1 MGTPIDYLP
10 PSLGDE
16 SIHALLTSV
25 DLPAASQ
32 ISKLQ
37 VTAEYHSI
45 YRISF
50 KVENFTENLPNQVVL
65 RVAGRHLPETKTLN
79 EVAII
84 SWLSANTRIPVP
96 IVIRYDASCNNPI
109 GHEFIIQ
116 EWIPGDTLS
125 SLYKELS
132 ETQLDGIIGGLTVD
146 KKGEIVV
153 GRVLEET
160 FWYEPDIEKYWSAK
174 DLEDGTPP
182 QTIETLN
189 IDGPFNTYVDYISA
203 HMAKYVHAIEIHKSL
218 DFMRPLLL
226 RIRAFIKEISDPK
239 HAVELN
245 NIKLRLSHKDLHFAN
260 IMYDKE
266 ANLITAILDWEFGG
280 IVPFT
285 RWNPTRAFP
294 WTARG
299 DPSDKVEWTRLW
311 NMFERKCE
319 ERGVTIVKDQE
330 YSAPRQE
337 AMQKAANFLRAIV
350 EVCPRG
356 QKYGLAHG
364 TWKDTLVE
372 QFTIFDV

>member
-1 MGTPIDYLP
+1 MLP
-10 PSLGDE
+10 KTCL
-16 SIHALLTSV
+16 
-25 DLPAASQ
+25 
-32 ISKLQ
+32 K
-37 VTAEYHSI
+37 
-45 YRISF
+45 
-50 KVENFTENLPNQVVL
+50 NLSNQVVL
-65 RVAGRHLPETKTLN
+65 RVAGRHLPETKALN

-84 SWLSANTRIPVP
+84 SWLSANSQIPVP
-96 IVIRYDASCNNPI
+96 TVVKYDSGCNNPI

-132 ETQLDGIIGGLTVD
+132 ETQLDGIVDQLIDILAELHDHSWDQIGGLTVD

-239 HAVELN
+239 YAVELN

-266 ANLITAILDWEFGG
+266 TNLITAILDWEFGG

-299 DPSDKVEWTRLW
+299 DPSDSISKVGKRYKG
-311 NMFERKCE
+311 N
-319 ERGVTIVKDQE
+319 
-330 YSAPRQE
+330 YS
-337 AMQKAANFLRAIV
+337 V
-350 EVCPRG
+350 YSV
-356 QKYGLAHG
+356 HSVH
-364 TWKDTLVE
+364 TLC
-372 QFTIFDV
+372 TL